1 MRVGVMVASVCLVIA
16 GAHTA
21 LAKMP
26 VATLVKATELIKAKK
41 PTEAYDLLKAS
52 FDPKDTS
59 PDELFVM
66 GLAAKQA
73 GLVQE
78 SVGHFET
85 TLAAAPQAHRVHASN
100 SPIPGCAWVRPR
112 RPRHSS

>member
-1 MRVGVMVASVCLVIA
+1 MRSFWVVASLCLIVV
-16 GAHTA
+16 GGQSA

-66 GLAAKQA
+66 GLAAK
-73 GLVQE
+73 
-78 SVGHFET
+78 
-85 TLAAAPQAHRVHASN
+85 
-100 SPIPGCAWVRPR
+100 
-112 RPRHSS
+112 

>member
-1 MRVGVMVASVCLVIA
+1 MRSFWVVASLCLIVV
-16 GAHTA
+16 GGQSA